1 MLAYYSHV
9 ISGLACLLF
18 LIMLGLLRSLA
29 VFALLLLNSEAFINL
44 VMASYRSPAWLGYRG
59 AGVNPERSS
68 EEASRT
74 ASPYWLTTLR
84 SNRSF
89 SGSGLR
95 GWRSF
100 WPLVPVNAVDCVQ
113 EALVT
118 CWIHQGSF
126 DRVFH
131 IHMTRPVCSH
141 NTTRFSDLL
150 ELLNTKHRRWLL
162 YKQ

>member
-18 LIMLGLLRSLA
+18 LIMLGLLSSLA

-44 VMASYRSPAWLGYRG
+44 VMASYRSPARLGYRG

-68 EEASRT
+68 EDASRT
-74 ASPYWLTTLR
+74 ASPADWQRCGPIT
-84 SNRSF
+84 
-89 SGSGLR
+89 GSRLR

-141 NTTRFSDLL
+141 NTTWFCDLL
-150 ELLNTKHRRWLL
+150 ELLNTKHRDRLL